1 MSIFKLILSLEAAL
15 NKHLELACK
24 HVSDAW
30 FPVNE
35 GLLRKIQQGIEHGD
49 YKRNSAALINDVK
62 RDFSL
67 FTHCLR
73 KLSQIVASQLGRPFN
88 PVQMLEAAA
97 FDELVNILKVEPRK
111 ISVHQ
116 LDRANDEQSAQI
128 QFTMTSAAVAHAISA
143 SKDVNSEVAFSC
155 SLIRQLG
162 LALVAWNYPH
172 VYKRAVASLKDGNQ
186 LDDAIAKVL
195 GFSPTALGVQ
205 ISKQWKLAP
214 EVAVAIGDSSIL
226 ERLDHEEGK
235 IARENATLID
245 KVCEVGEAFARATN
259 SQKYPTSE
267 KDWNTARHEIERAL
281 GSDGIK
287 LIQQHVTTLLS
298 AYSASFPKIANAE
311 GLKPKQ
317 PQQSTEHGYKL
328 FSENQFARRL
338 TKPLQ
343 DQLERVYKQ
352 IDPRAIN
359 KEALDYFAREVV
371 PQFGFSGGC
380 VFLIELDTGRL
391 LPRLSMGA
399 SDLSRFKP
407 VSTRSR
413 IVPDPIATAFE
424 CSSPLTESQ
433 VESFGESNITFITGG
448 IGDLQRIGVLY
459 LEIDSDAPT
468 GDLNRF
474 KALRQTLSDI
484 LNVE

>member
-1 MSIFKLILSLEAAL
+1 M

-35 GLLRKIQQGIEHGD
+35 GLLRKIQQSIEHGY
-49 YKRNSAALINDVK
+49 YKRNTAALINDVK
-62 RDFSL
+62 KDFSL

-73 KLSQIVASQLGRPFN
+73 KLSQIVASQLGKPFS

-97 FDELVNILKVEPRK
+97 YDELANILKVEPRK

-116 LDRANDEQSAQI
+116 LERANDEQSAQI
-128 QFTMTSAAVAHAISA
+128 QFTMTSAAVAETVS
-143 SKDVNSEVAFSC
+143 STKEVNSGVVFSC

-172 VYKRAVASLKDGNQ
+172 VYKRAVVSLKDGNQ

-205 ISKQWKLAP
+205 ISRQWRLTP
-214 EVAVAIGDSSIL
+214 EVAIAIGDSTIL
-226 ERLDHEEGK
+226 ERLDHEEGRV
-235 IARENATLID
+235 ARESATLID
-245 KVCEVGEAFARATN
+245 KICEVGEAFARATN
-259 SQKYPTSE
+259 SQKYPTANR
-267 KDWNTARHEIERAL
+267 DWNTARHEIQRAL
-281 GSDGIK
+281 GSDGLK
-287 LIQQHVTTLLS
+287 LIQQNVSSVLS
-298 AYSASFPKIANAE
+298 AYAASFPKIASTE
-311 GLKPKQ
+311 STQPKQ
-317 PQQSTEHGYKL
+317 SAASKDHGYQL
-328 FSENQFARRL
+328 LSDNQYARRL
-338 TKPLQ
+338 NKALQ
-343 DQLERVYKQ
+343 DQLEEVYKR

-371 PQFGFSGGC
+371 PQFGFAGGC

-391 LPRLSMGA
+391 LPRLSMGSA
-399 SDLSRFKP
+399 DLSRFKA
-407 VSTRSR
+407 VSTKSR

-424 CSSPLTESQ
+424 CASPLTESQ
-433 VESFGESNITFITGG
+433 VESFGQVNTTFIAGG
-448 IGDLQRIGVLY
+448 IGNTQRIGVLY
-459 LEIDSDAPT
+459 LEIDSKAPT

-474 KALRQTLSDI
+474 KALRQALSDI
-484 LNVE
+484 LNVQ